1 MSVRPALPVAVR
13 MQTALTQKGA
23 TIALVQLDSLEMES
37 SVLVC
42 ACLIVIIRCEVHT

>member
-13 MQTALTQKGA
+13 MQTALIQKEA

-37 SVLVC
+37 SVLVSLAVC
-42 ACLIVIIRCEVHT
+42 NCNHKV